1 MTNKPKAKGTG
12 GETELLRLLGIHGLV
27 RTPASSPVDL
37 ARPGWDPAIEVLAT
51 RPDHGQW
58 LMTIDL
64 PTFLSL
70 LGALD
75 HAGEGAP
82 PLRLSIEV
90 KRYKKFAHHTL
101 YEGKFGSKV

>member
-1 MTNKPKAKGTG
+1 MTNKPKAKGTA
-12 GETELLRLLGIHGLV
+12 GETELLRLLDIHGLV

-58 LMTIDL
+58 LFMVDV
-64 PTFLSL
+64 PTFRWLVDSL
-70 LGALD
+70 DAHGFEHKLN
-75 HAGEGAP
+75 
-82 PLRLSIEV
+82 IEV